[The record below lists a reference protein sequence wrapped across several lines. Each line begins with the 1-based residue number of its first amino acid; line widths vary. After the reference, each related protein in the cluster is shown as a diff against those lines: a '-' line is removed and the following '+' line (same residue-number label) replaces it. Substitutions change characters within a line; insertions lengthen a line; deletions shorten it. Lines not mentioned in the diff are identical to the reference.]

1 MKERAKYQR
10 ECLCCGERFETTRTD
25 KFYVNNLH
33 QKKANDIHQEKK
45 RKILQKLCKPM
56 NDTYQ
61 IYKKLMGEKNE
72 VRVSKEFLRGRG
84 ANLKYFNHVI
94 KIDNKLI
101 NALFDIAIID
111 EGDFFN
117 LKKIRQ

>member
-1 MKERAKYQR
+1 MKERTKYRR
-10 ECLCCGERFETTRTD
+10 ECLCCGERFETTRSD

-33 QKKANDIHQEKK
+33 QKKANDINQEKK
-45 RKILQKLCKPM
+45 RKILQKLFKPM

-84 ANLKYFNHVI
+84 ANLKYFNRGL
-94 KIDNKLI
+94 KIENKI
-101 NALFDIAIID
+101 VNVLFDIAIIE
-111 EGDFFN
+111 EGEFFN
-117 LKKIRQ
+117 LKKIRL